1 MVKVVVS
8 AIVKFVAANW
18 LAIAVTAAST
28 AISYSQARA
37 AKRDAKKA
45 LDAMLNAGRRIDVR
59 FGSTEPRNWIYGTI
73 RVGGVAAVMN
83 TTEYTGSKY
92 NILQV
97 IADHPIDSYE
107 HIYIGSDVAKYS
119 WGTIGTPFISQS
131 QAYFDAMVSDGNQ
144 ATASAQLKQWF
155 GGDITDAHKFT
166 SCSYFACRYTY
177 DRNQNVWPS
186 GPTQATIVVNGKRV
200 YDPRTELTEWSENPS
215 LCILDYIR
223 NFLNIPDDYI
233 DFGSFIEAA
242 NDCEVG
248 ISVKTSF
255 TAPNCRIA
263 SDAANVIEFHDYELS
278 GSSDNFIKM
287 AYVGL
292 SLPYQ
297 TFCEGDIVISA
308 GSMISSVV
316 DVDGTKFVSL
326 DRPVTFTYP
335 ITNYIGP
342 VTFGGSATGGGGQL
356 QYTMNGMFL
365 FDESPAET
373 LKSMLSSCRG
383 RLIFDAGKY
392 SLRVAKWREPVVSIT
407 DADIIDTYT
416 LNTRTSLKDSYNC
429 IRGTYINPSDMY
441 HTNEFPPM
449 TSSAFIAQDG
459 DVESWLE
466 IDLPWTDSP
475 STCQR
480 IAKQELYDSRFDR
493 SMTIKTSLK
502 SFGLQ
507 PMDNVYVQLSELG
520 WEEPGFIFQ
529 VMNVV
534 TNFTENYC
542 ELSLKETSHLIYEWS
557 ADEETLVSASKSP
570 TFISPTTVPA
580 TSSIE
585 LSWVS
590 QGLYVNWS
598 DVDAI
603 TYSTDVEYTTSG
615 STSWVTQ
622 ATVLSTVSSNIIIP
636 VYSGSANYD
645 VRVRNRSYSG
655 VTSNWTSGSI

>member
-1 MVKVVVS
+1 MEVVVG
-8 AIVKFVAANW
+8 AVVKFVAANW
-18 LAIAVTAAST
+18 LAIVVTAAST
-28 AISYSQARA
+28 AISYTQARA

-45 LDAMLNAGRRIDVR
+45 MDAMLSAGRRIDVR

-73 RVGGVAAVMN
+73 RVGGCAAVMN

-92 NILQV
+92 NILQI

-131 QAYFDAMVSDGNQ
+131 QAYFDAIVSDGNQ
-144 ATASAQLKQWF
+144 PTASAQLKQWF
-155 GGDITDAHKFT
+155 GGDITDDHKFT

-186 GPTQATIVVNGKRV
+186 GPTSATIVVNGKRV

-223 NFLNIPDDYI
+223 NFLHIPDEYI
-233 DFGSFIEAA
+233 DFASFIEAA
-242 NDCEVG
+242 NDCELG
-248 ISVKTSF
+248 IAVKTSF

-263 SDAANVIEFHDYELS
+263 SDTPNVIEFHDYELS
-278 GSSDNFIKM
+278 GSAFNYIKQ

-292 SLPYQ
+292 ALPSQ
-297 TFCEGDIVISA
+297 SFCFGDVHISA
-308 GSMISSVV
+308 GSMITSVI
-316 DVDGTKFVSL
+316 DVNGSKFVTI
-326 DRPVTFTYP
+326 DRAVTFVSP

-342 VTFGGSATGGGGQL
+342 VTFGGNGGTSGGGQL
-356 QYTMNGMFL
+356 QYTLNGMFL
-365 FDESPAET
+365 FDEAPADT
-373 LKSMLSSCRG
+373 LRSMLSSCRG
-383 RLIFDAGKY
+383 RLLFDAGQY
-392 SLRVAKWREPVVSIT
+392 SLRVAKWREPVKTIT

-429 IRGTYINPSDMY
+429 IRGTYVNPNDLY
-441 HTNEFPPM
+441 HTDEFPPI

-493 SMTIKTSLK
+493 SLTIKTPLK
-502 SFGLQ
+502 FFGLQ

-520 WEEPGFIFQ
+520 WAEPGFIFQ

-542 ELSLKETSHLIYEWS
+542 ELSLKETSPLIYEWNV
-557 ADEETLVSASKSP
+557 DEETLVSASKSP
-570 TFISPTTVPA
+570 TFVSPTTVPA
-580 TSSIE
+580 TSSLE
-585 LSWVS
+585 LSWVT

-603 TYSTDVEYTTSG
+603 TDSTDVEYMQSG
-615 STSWVTQ
+615 SINWVSQ
-622 ATVLSTVSSNIIIP
+622 ATVPSTVSSNIIIP
-636 VYSGSANYD
+636 VYSGSANYN
-645 VRVRNRSYSG
+645 VRIRNRSYGG
-655 VTSNWTSGSI
+655 VTSIWTSGSI